1 MIQLATWK
9 LSSLLGFARH
19 RRKMCS
25 GWTTYLSPFFFLGLS
40 YWASSPRTCCANTD
54 TKSMA
59 FLWPNTNGISSLAAW
74 NYNMIGGGM
83 ACIDEIPK

>member
-9 LSSLLGFARH
+9 LSSLLCFARH

-25 GWTTYLSPFFFLGLS
+25 GWTTYLFSFSFLGLS
-40 YWASSPRTCCANTD
+40 YWASSLRTCCANTD

-59 FLWPNTNGISSLAAW
+59 FLWPNTNGIPPLLLGIS
-74 NYNMIGGGM
+74 NMTGGGM
-83 ACIDEIPK
+83 ACIDEVRK